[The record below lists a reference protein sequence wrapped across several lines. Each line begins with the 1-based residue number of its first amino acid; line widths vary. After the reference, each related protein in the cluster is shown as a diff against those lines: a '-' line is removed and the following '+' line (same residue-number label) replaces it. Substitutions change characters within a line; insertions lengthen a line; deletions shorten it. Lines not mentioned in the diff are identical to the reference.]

1 MRSATPHA
9 RTQQPMRTP
18 GSQGSSELAGQP
30 LWTITVWPVTPHV
43 ESSVPMVN
51 GMAPTFKPG
60 FTLYGEALPDA
71 SLFQTA
77 SYSVWS
83 YYICNSCAN
92 RSILYKCM
100 TIC

>member
-1 MRSATPHA
+1 
-9 RTQQPMRTP
+9 MRTP

-30 LWTITVWPVTPHV
+30 LWTITVWPVTPHS

-71 SLFQTA
+71 SLVQTA
-77 SYSVWS
+77 SYSPVHGS
-83 YYICNSCAN
+83 GAIGHSDMLPAG
-92 RSILYKCM
+92 LPDQ
-100 TIC
+100 